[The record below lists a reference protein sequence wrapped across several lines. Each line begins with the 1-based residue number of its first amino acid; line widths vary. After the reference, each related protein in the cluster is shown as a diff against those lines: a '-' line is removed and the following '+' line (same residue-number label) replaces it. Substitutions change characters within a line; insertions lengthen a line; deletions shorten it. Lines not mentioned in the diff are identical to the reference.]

1 MLVYEV
7 ITNYNDVIEFYF
19 LEKEM
24 MIEADY

>member
-7 ITNYNDVIEFYF
+7 IANYNDVIEFYF